1 MIIRLIGCRTEWKQT
16 IGFGK
21 LFHDWVRQVLLE
33 IHKSVQ
39 YFTGF
44 VIYPLLNGK
53 FSILKHV
60 DEI

>member
-1 MIIRLIGCRTEWKQT
+1 MPSYLLSVKYSFFI
-16 IGFGK
+16 
-21 LFHDWVRQVLLE
+21 FHDWVRHVLLE

-44 VIYPLLNGK
+44 AHLNGK

-60 DEI
+60 DEVYSPKD